1 MRGTSR
7 RSRRRAAGGRAAER
21 GEQRSQKGVKGDS
34 TASSD
39 GSKTGVD
46 SIDSLVLEI
55 DARLS
60 ILRGTTLTNAS
71 RGLVHALALFSLRKF
86 AQFFQLRSAIIMV
99 LSSQQFREISANDR
113 SIRMR
118 MISSTARIVRIDASY
133 ILSTDAQSISKST
146 SSD

>member
-21 GEQRSQKGVKGDS
+21 GEQRSQKGAKGDS

-71 RGLVHALALFSLRKF
+71 RGLVHALFSLRKF

-133 ILSTDAQSISKST
+133 ILNIDAQSISKST